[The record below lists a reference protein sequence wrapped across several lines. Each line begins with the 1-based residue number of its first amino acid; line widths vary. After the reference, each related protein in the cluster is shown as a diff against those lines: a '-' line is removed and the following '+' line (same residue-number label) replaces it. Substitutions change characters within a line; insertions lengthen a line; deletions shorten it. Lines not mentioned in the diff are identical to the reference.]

1 MSPQACA
8 TVGEQFDGPAAASPG
23 GETLRS
29 FRERVAHLPAGQRE
43 RLAPVVRIIPPSLR
57 YGPVFQRTLRELR
70 KARTVP
76 FWAIEERER
85 RLERLLGAAAGTS
98 YYGHEPGY
106 EALREPGAGAYERL
120 SLLPVLTREALSQNS
135 LRMLTV
141 PEDRVQMT
149 ATSGTSGDPILFH
162 LDRERGAAEWAYV
175 FDAWHR
181 AAGYELDDWRLFL
194 RGAADLPGGADHYV
208 QRATGELVL
217 RVQALAPERIR
228 EQWGWVR
235 RRRIRY
241 LHGYPSALSYMAR
254 LIEEQLPEDDW
265 RLQIRGV
272 LAVSEEFTPGE
283 QETFERVFPNAGISN
298 FYGLSERTCF
308 ASLDPDGTFRSEPLY
323 GITELIGE
331 DGQPVETGQRGR
343 IVTTGLMI
351 QGQPFLRYDTGDS
364 AERVGT
370 DAWGQP
376 TFTAIRSRRGRE
388 GLIRADGSLFPT
400 TSLNVHGHQFLCIRR
415 FRFRQ
420 DEPGKATLRVEPTA
434 EAAADELDDF
444 YQAMRRRTAG
454 QVELGFEL
462 VEALEI
468 PPNGK
473 DRLVDQH
480 IEGVAATWA

>member
-1 MSPQACA
+1 MTP
-8 TVGEQFDGPAAASPG
+8 GAASSE
-23 GETLRS
+23 GESLRS
-29 FRERVAHLPAGQRE
+29 FREKVAHLPAGQRE
-43 RLAPVVRIIPPSLR
+43 RLAPIVRAVPSSLR
-57 YGPVFQRTLRELR
+57 YGPVFQRTLREVR

-76 FWAIEERER
+76 SWAAAEREH
-85 RLERLLGAAAGTS
+85 RLEQLLSSAAGTD
-98 YYGHEPGY
+98 YYGSEPGY
-106 EALREPGAGAYERL
+106 EALREGGAGVFERL
-120 SLLPVLTREALSQNS
+120 SRLPVLTRDELSRNS

-194 RGAADLPGGADHYV
+194 RGAADLPGGADHYL

-228 EQWGWVR
+228 EQWSWVR
-235 RRRIRY
+235 DRGIHY

-254 LIEEQLPEDDW
+254 LVEEQLPEDDW
-265 RLQIRGV
+265 RHRIRGV

-308 ASLDPDGTFRSEPLY
+308 ASMDPDGTFRSEPLY
-323 GITELIGE
+323 GITELLGE
-331 DGQPVETGQRGR
+331 DGRPAEVGQRGR

-351 QGQPFLRYDTGDS
+351 KGQPFLRYDTGDS

-370 DAWGQP
+370 DPWGQP
-376 TFTAIRSRRGRE
+376 TFREIRSRRGRE
-388 GLIRADGSLFPT
+388 ALIREDGSLFAT

-420 DEPGKATLRVEPTA
+420 DVPGRATLRVEPTA
-434 EAAADELDDF
+434 DAAAAELEDF
-444 YQAMRRRTAG
+444 YQAMRRRTEG
-454 QVELGFEL
+454 QVQLDFEL
-462 VEALEI
+462 VDGLEI

-480 IEGVAATWA
+480 IEGVTVTWV

>member
-1 MSPQACA
+1 MTPGA
-8 TVGEQFDGPAAASPG
+8 TSFEGES
-23 GETLRS
+23 LRS
-29 FRERVAHLPAGQRE
+29 LREKVAHLPTEQRE
-43 RLAPVVRIIPPSLR
+43 KLATFVRAVPPSLR
-57 YGPVFQRTLRELR
+57 YGPVFQQSLRELR

-76 FWAIEERER
+76 SWAAAEREH
-85 RLERLLGAAAGTS
+85 RLGQLLSSAAGTD
-98 YYGHEPGY
+98 YYGSEPGY
-106 EALREPGAGAYERL
+106 EALREAGDDPLERL
-120 SLLPVLTREALSQNS
+120 SRLPVLTREALSKNS

-141 PEDRVQMT
+141 PEDRVQLT

-175 FDAWHR
+175 YDAWHR
-181 AAGYELDDWRLFL
+181 ATGYELNDWRLFL
-194 RGAADLPGGADHYV
+194 RGAADLPGGANHYL

-217 RVQALAPERIR
+217 RVQALGPECIR

-235 RRRIRY
+235 DRGIRY

-254 LIEEQLPEDDW
+254 LVEEQLPDDDW
-265 RLQIRGV
+265 RHQIRGV

-308 ASLDPDGTFRSEPLY
+308 ASMDRDGTFRSEPLY
-323 GITELIGE
+323 GITELLGE
-331 DGQPVETGQRGR
+331 DGQPVEVGQRGR

-376 TFTAIRSRRGRE
+376 TFRDIRSRRGRE
-388 GLIRADGSLFPT
+388 ALIRADGSLFAT

-420 DEPGKATLRVEPTA
+420 DVPGKATLRVEPTA
-434 EAAADELDDF
+434 DAAAEELEDF
-444 YQAMRRRTAG
+444 YQVMRWRTEG
-454 QVELGFEL
+454 QVELDFEL
-462 VEALEI
+462 VENLEI

-480 IEGVAATWA
+480 IEGATATWA